1 MEVYAIEQR
10 VENMASKEM
19 YYKRLISEELKC
31 LLIGGGELHWLFN
44 LVKGKDDL
52 DFLIGANNSKQWI
65 SVYCGT
71 TSLLDITFTGG
82 LVRISAHKKYI
93 NLAQNNSLNIYGYK
107 ETTNLNF
114 EDDFVQFLSFLHQNN
129 HMERHYGNKKEGY
142 FQNLFSRQFGILSN
156 GSEDFVVIDK
166 EAVVGYQNML
176 VKAKYFDKQREKFK
190 AIKQHLSEFDAK
202 RYGSN
207 IGKEALGNELDFLAV
222 NRDGK
227 VLLIEFK
234 HGSSTKGIYLS
245 PIQIGLYYSILQDYI
260 HYYRQNFIDDVGEMI
275 QQKKDMKLISRDFPE
290 VKLSGGIVPLL
301 IIAKYNPRSS
311 ALDSFRNVLR
321 ICREELKDDAFL
333 SNLEV
338 YEYDEHQNLTSVRY

>member
-1 MEVYAIEQR
+1 MS
-10 VENMASKEM
+10 SKEM

-31 LLIGGGELHWLFN
+31 LLIDGGELHWLFN
-44 LVKGKDDL
+44 LVKGRDEL
-52 DFLIGANNSKQWI
+52 DFLIGTNNSKQWI

-71 TSLLDITFTGG
+71 TSLLEITFTSR

-93 NLAQNNSLNIYGYK
+93 NLAQNNSLNIYGSK
-107 ETTNLNF
+107 ETANLNF

-129 HMERHYGNKKEGY
+129 HLKRHYGNKKEGY

-166 EAVVGYQNML
+166 EAVVGYKNMQ
-176 VKAKYFDKQREKFK
+176 VKANYFDKQREKFK

-245 PIQIGLYYSILQDYI
+245 PIQIGLYYSIFQDYI
-260 HYYRQNFIDDVGEMI
+260 HHYKQNFIDDIGEMI
-275 QQKKDMKLISRDFPE
+275 KQKKDLKMISQDFPE
-290 VKLSGGIVPLL
+290 VTPSGEIVPLL

-311 ALDSFRNVLR
+311 ALDSFRNVLE
-321 ICREELKDDAFL
+321 ICREELKVNSFL

-338 YEYDEHQNLTSVRY
+338 YEYDEDQKFKPVLY

>member
-1 MEVYAIEQR
+1 
-10 VENMASKEM
+10 M

-31 LLIGGGELHWLFN
+31 LLIDGGELHWLFN
-44 LVKGKDDL
+44 LVKGRDEL

-71 TSLLDITFTGG
+71 TSLLDITFSGG

-107 ETTNLNF
+107 ETTKLNF
-114 EDDFVQFLSFLHQNN
+114 GDDFVQFLSFLHQNN
-129 HMERHYGNKKEGY
+129 HLKRHYGNKKEGY

-166 EAVVGYQNML
+166 EAVVGYKNMQ
-176 VKAKYFDKQREKFK
+176 VKANYFDKQRKKFK

-245 PIQIGLYYSILQDYI
+245 PIQIGLYYSIFQDYI
-260 HYYRQNFIDDVGEMI
+260 HHYRQNFIDDIGEMI
-275 QQKKDMKLISRDFPE
+275 KQKKDLKMISQDFPE
-290 VKLSGGIVPLL
+290 VTPSGEIVPLL

-311 ALDSFRNVLR
+311 ALDSFCNVLE
-321 ICREELKDDAFL
+321 ICRKKLKVNSFL

-338 YEYDEHQNLTSVRY
+338 YEYDEDQKFKPVLY